1 MSGDLFL
8 YFISI
13 LIEDDTVEM
22 KNPWKIMEIVSS
34 RGDIKS
40 AYYFYPAKKVWQ
52 SKSFLKSRR
61 LWVFKG

>member
-40 AYYFYPAKKVWQ
+40 AYYFYPAKKV
-52 SKSFLKSRR
+52 
-61 LWVFKG
+61 

>member
-1 MSGDLFL
+1 MCRDLFL

-13 LIEDDTVEM
+13 LIEYDTVEI

-40 AYYFYPAKKVWQ
+40 ACYFYLAKKV
-52 SKSFLKSRR
+52 
-61 LWVFKG
+61 